1 MADMGSNELQVTGD
15 AVLLRHFREQADERF
30 VPSTERD
37 PYNGSNP
44 SVLSFHRLFP
54 VPADVAAQD
63 YGALDGGC
71 EWQKTHWGIKW
82 GASSASLDEGPDV
95 LIYFFET
102 AWYPPL
108 AFLQTVSVDYPSL
121 IFALDFVQPS
131 SHFQEQF
138 TFQNGKTIDRDE

>member
-1 MADMGSNELQVTGD
+1 MADMGSNELQITGD

-63 YGALDGGC
+63 YGALNGGC

-82 GASSASLDEGPDV
+82 GASSASLDKGTDV
-95 LIYFFET
+95 LIYSFDT

-108 AFLQTVSVDYPSL
+108 AFLRTVSSDYP
-121 IFALDFVQPS
+121 ALMFTLAFTQPI
-131 SHFQEQF
+131 SHSQEQF
-138 TFQNGKTIDRDE
+138 AFQNGEAVDIDE